1 MELLLNGDCVEKIKE
16 LPNNSVDMV
25 LMDPPYG
32 TTPCEWDKALNFNIL
47 WPEIERVT
55 KEQSA
60 ICIFGAEPFSTSLRE
75 SNKKLYKYDWY
86 WKKCKSLGANFCHSK
101 NSPIKII
108 ENICVFSKAKI
119 NHIGKTKNRMTYNP
133 QGLIECKPVKC
144 GHKHA
149 KASTFRK
156 YIERPSHKK
165 YERTLTGY
173 PSNVLDIGFESKERK
188 NRQHPT
194 QKPLAL
200 LEYLIKTYTN
210 EGDTVLDLT
219 MGSGSTGVAARKTGR
234 NFVGIELS
242 EYYFDVAIKRI
253 GECVT

>member
-1 MELLLNGDCVEKIKE
+1 MELLLKGDCVEKIKE

-32 TTPCEWDKALNFNIL
+32 TTPCDWDKALNFNIL

-55 KEQSA
+55 KVHSA
-60 ICIFGAEPFSTSLRE
+60 ICIFGTEPFSTSLRE

-86 WKKCKSLGANFCHSK
+86 WKKCKSLGANFCHAK
-101 NSPIKII
+101 NSPIRVI
-108 ENICVFSKAKI
+108 ETISVFSRGKI
-119 NHIGKTKNRMTYNP
+119 NHKGRTTCRMNYNP
-133 QGLIECKPVKC
+133 QGLVDCELVQGIISSKITSFK
-144 GHKHA
+144 KHM
-149 KASTFRK
+149 S
-156 YIERPSHKK
+156 RPSNKTYTRLK
-165 YERTLTGY
+165 TGY
-173 PSNVLDIGFESKERK
+173 PTNILDIGFIKGERK

-242 EYYFDVAIKRI
+242 EYYFEVAIKRI